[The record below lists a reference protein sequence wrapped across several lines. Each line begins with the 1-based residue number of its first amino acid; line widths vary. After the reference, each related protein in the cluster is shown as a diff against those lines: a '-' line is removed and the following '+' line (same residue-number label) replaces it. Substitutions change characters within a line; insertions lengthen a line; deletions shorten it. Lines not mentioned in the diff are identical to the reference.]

1 MVTGATRPCPGTYPL
16 LNFQHLLKIQQ
27 HRETIA
33 VPKTTET
40 LSRREREM
48 MNIIFA
54 RGQATATEVLEAM
67 ADPPSYSAVR
77 ATLRILEQKGHLK
90 HQHDGTRYVYLP
102 TLNREKVRLS
112 ALDQLL
118 TTFFDGSAANVVATL
133 IEKQTGK
140 MTHDELD
147 RMSALI
153 EQARKEGR

>member
-1 MVTGATRPCPGTYPL
+1 M
-16 LNFQHLLKIQQ
+16 
-27 HRETIA
+27 
-33 VPKTTET
+33 PKTTDN

-54 RGQATATEVLEAM
+54 RGQATATEVMEAL

-90 HQHDGTRYVYLP
+90 HQHDGARYVYVP
-102 TLNREKVRLS
+102 TLNKEKVRLS

-133 IEKQTGK
+133 IEKQKGR
-140 MTHDELD
+140 MTDEELD
-147 RMSALI
+147 RLSTLI

>member
-1 MVTGATRPCPGTYPL
+1 M
-16 LNFQHLLKIQQ
+16 
-27 HRETIA
+27 
-33 VPKTTET
+33 PKTTET

-90 HQHDGTRYVYLP
+90 HQHDGARYVYLP
-102 TLNREKVRLS
+102 TLNRDKVRLS

-133 IEKQTGK
+133 IEKQKGN
-140 MTHDELD
+140 MTNDELD
-147 RMSALI
+147 RLSSLI

>member
-1 MVTGATRPCPGTYPL
+1 M
-16 LNFQHLLKIQQ
+16 
-27 HRETIA
+27 
-33 VPKTTET
+33 PKPET

-54 RGQATATEVLEAM
+54 RGRATATEVMEAL

-102 TLNREKVRLS
+102 TVNRDKVRLS

-133 IEKQTGK
+133 LERQKDK
-140 MTHDELD
+140 MTSDELD
-147 RMSALI
+147 RMSDLI
-153 EQARKEGR
+153 ADARKEGR

>member
-1 MVTGATRPCPGTYPL
+1 MP
-16 LNFQHLLKIQQ
+16 
-27 HRETIA
+27 E
-33 VPKTTET
+33 TTET

-54 RGQATATEVLEAM
+54 RGQATATEVMEAM

-133 IEKQTGK
+133 IEKQRGNMTG
-140 MTHDELD
+140 DELD
-147 RMSALI
+147 RLSSLI
-153 EQARKEGR
+153 EQAKKEGR

>member
-1 MVTGATRPCPGTYPL
+1 M
-16 LNFQHLLKIQQ
+16 
-27 HRETIA
+27 
-33 VPKTTET
+33 PKTTET

-54 RGQATATEVLEAM
+54 RGQATATDVMEAM
-67 ADPPSYSAVR
+67 AEPPSYSAVR

-133 IEKQTGK
+133 IEKQKAT
-140 MTHDELD
+140 MTDDELD
-147 RMSALI
+147 RLSSLI